1 MIDNTEYP
9 EALNDPDWSSPAPIP
24 RDNSKDVFLTLDTYI
39 SYTSNNKYYFWTF
52 IFTIVLVS
60 LAVLLMIS
68 FLAYFRMTCKYN
80 QYAKER
86 KDLKRELM
94 KIRDTE
100 YANFLEEE
108 KLNISK
114 M

>member
-9 EALNDPDWSSPAPIP
+9 EALSDPDWTRPAPIP
-24 RDNSKDVFLTLDTYI
+24 DDHSKDVFLTLDTRVK
-39 SYTSNNKYYFWTF
+39 YTSNNKYFYWTF
-52 IFTIVLVS
+52 IFTIVLVC
-60 LAVLLMIS
+60 LGVLLMIA
-68 FLAYFRMTCKYN
+68 FLAYFRMTCRYN

-86 KDLKRELM
+86 KELKRELM